1 MNRDRDS
8 KRKTELERIEEEKEE
23 EIGKGERG
31 LRMIREERE
40 EEMVRGERGLKM
52 IREKKEE
59 EAEDPELAACKQRLR
74 EDLHRKRQKER
85 RL

>member
-1 MNRDRDS
+1 MI
-8 KRKTELERIEEEKEE
+8 TEERKEE
-23 EIGKGERG
+23 MVRGERG
-31 LRMIREERE
+31 LKMIREERE

-85 RL
+85 KL

>member
-1 MNRDRDS
+1 MNRTS
-8 KRKTELERIEEEKEE
+8 KRKTELERIEEEREE
-23 EIGKGERG
+23 EMIKGERG
-31 LRMIREERE
+31 LKMIREQKK

-52 IREKKEE
+52 IREQKEE

-74 EDLHRKRQKER
+74 EDLHQKRQKER

>member
-1 MNRDRDS
+1 MNRDRTS
-8 KRKTELERIEEEKEE
+8 KRKTELE
-23 EIGKGERG
+23 
-31 LRMIREERE
+31 MITDERE
-40 EEMVRGERGLKM
+40 EEMVREERGLKMIREERKEEMVRGERELKM